1 MPAHC
6 FKLRPVAF
14 GFALAFAGC
23 SHSEPFATDA
33 PDPLGPPSTDL
44 PRQLTFNPGDDRA
57 PNLTGTDL
65 VFDRL
70 EAGAAYVAPCI
81 AVLPANGGTLRD
93 EYCAPPPSPADTFV
107 SSWLEPALSPDGTRL
122 AFVWRRSARVSALS
136 AWTYHLVVSS
146 VDSPDVPLA
155 MQLITRELPSGERIN
170 TARELS
176 WASATTVRFL
186 GAFDLIV
193 KVKDGGASRFTDT
206 TTVPRALM
214 EFDLTDDTIRVM
226 PGGDGVIA
234 YAQGAT
240 ALWIVADTS
249 PSLLQTL
256 AADGTRTAAGT
267 WPGGVTDIAEI
278 GDVLAA
284 TRMANTMVRDT
295 MFWLDPGRGQSGLI
309 SLPGTARRL
318 SPGPSG
324 TVVVEVERQGG
335 DQYGAPANLWLFPL
349 PISAIANKRVPGATP
364 GH

>member
-1 MPAHC
+1 MHRPR
-6 FKLRPVAF
+6 LRPA
-14 GFALAFAGC
+14 ALGLALVLLGC
-23 SHSEPFATDA
+23 SHTEPFATEA

-57 PNLTGTDL
+57 PNVAGTDL

-70 EAGAAYVAPCI
+70 EADADFIAPCI
-81 AVLPANGGTLRD
+81 AVLPVEGGTLRG
-93 EYCAPPPSPADTFV
+93 EYCAPSPSPADTFV

-146 VDSPDVPLA
+146 VDSPEVPLA
-155 MQLITRELPSGERIN
+155 IQLIARALPSGQRIN

-176 WASATTVRFL
+176 WASATSVRFL
-186 GAFDLIV
+186 GAFEVIV

-206 TTVPRALM
+206 ATVPRALM
-214 EFDLTDDTIRVM
+214 EYDLTADTIRLM
-226 PGGDGVIA
+226 PGGEGVIA
-234 YAQGAT
+234 YAQGSS
-240 ALWIVADTS
+240 ALWIVADSS

-278 GDVLAA
+278 GGVLAA
-284 TRMANTMVRDT
+284 TRMADAMVRDT
-295 MFWLDPGRGQSGLI
+295 MFWLEPASGQSGQI
-309 SLPGTARRL
+309 PLPGVARRL

-324 TVVVEVERQGG
+324 TVVVEIERQGG
-335 DQYGAPANLWLFPL
+335 DQYGAPANFWLFPL
-349 PISAIANKRVPGATP
+349 PTPATALHQTP
-364 GH
+364 NPRTGR